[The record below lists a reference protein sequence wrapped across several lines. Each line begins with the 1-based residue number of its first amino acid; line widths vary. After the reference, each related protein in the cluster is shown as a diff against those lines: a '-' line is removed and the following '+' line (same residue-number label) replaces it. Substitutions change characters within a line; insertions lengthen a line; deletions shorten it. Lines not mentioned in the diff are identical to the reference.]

1 MSSPSSAELRLRSS
15 EALFTHRAG
24 AQIWDWQPRSSYAR
38 LHLLSALRLGGPR
51 RLLDLGG
58 ELGAT
63 ARNVMVSWTG
73 WSATA

>member
-1 MSSPSSAELRLRSS
+1 M
-15 EALFTHRAG
+15 
-24 AQIWDWQPRSSYAR
+24 WQPRITHAR

-63 ARNVMVSWTG
+63 ARNVMASWTR